1 MLSLCPDTKEF
12 SMVDESLYAYMR
24 LQLALTSSR
33 FHRYLYDRV
42 NWSARMVA
50 ITGARGVGKST
61 MVLQHLKE
69 QPADC
74 KYLYVSADHTYFST
88 HSLVEV
94 ADEFSKESGGLLVID
109 EVHKYSDWSRQ
120 LKQIYDTH
128 PDMRVIFTG
137 SSVLDI
143 MDGVA
148 DLSRRVLHY
157 TLYGLSFRE
166 FLELFHD
173 IKAAKYTLEEI
184 LAGKAQIEGLLHPLP
199 LFRQYLSEGY
209 YPFAI
214 EGDFPMRMQN
224 VITKTIESDIAQY
237 AEIKAATAKK
247 LKKMLAVVSTLAPYK
262 PNADR
267 LASEIGV
274 SRNSV
279 PEYLALLEK
288 AQLIGQLRDDT
299 GGMRGLGKVE
309 KVYIDNP
316 SLMTVLSGGK
326 ADIGNMRETFF
337 YNQMRVENEVI
348 SSRQSDFVVDGRT
361 FEIGGR
367 NKGKRQ
373 IENLENAYV
382 VKDDIE
388 FAQGNTIPL
397 WAFGLNY

>member
-1 MLSLCPDTKEF
+1 
-12 SMVDESLYAYMR
+12 MVDESLYAYMR
-24 LQLALTSSR
+24 LQLELTTSG
-33 FHRYLYDRV
+33 FHRYLYERV

-61 MVLQHLKE
+61 MVLQYLKS
-69 QPADC
+69 QPSDS
-74 KYLYVSADHTYFST
+74 KFLYVSADHTYFST
-88 HSLVEV
+88 HSLVDV
-94 ADEFSKESGGLLVID
+94 ADEFSKDSGQLLVID

-128 PDMRVIFTG
+128 PDMRIIFTG

-157 TLYGLSFRE
+157 TMYGLSFRE
-166 FLELFHD
+166 YLELFRGISASSFSLED
-173 IKAAKYTLEEI
+173 ILG
-184 LAGKAQIEGLLHPLP
+184 GKAHVDGLIHPLP
-199 LFRQYLSEGY
+199 LFRQYLVEGY
-209 YPFAI
+209 YPFAL

-237 AEIKAATAKK
+237 AEMKATTAKK
-247 LKKMLAVVSTLAPYK
+247 LKKLLAVISMLAPYK
-262 PNADR
+262 PNADS

-274 SRNSV
+274 SRNSI
-279 PEYLALLEK
+279 PDYLMLLEK

-299 GGMRGLGKVE
+299 GGIRGLGKVE
-309 KVYIDNP
+309 KVYVDNP
-316 SLMTVLSGGK
+316 SLMAILSGGK
-326 ADIGNMRETFF
+326 TDVGNMRETFF
-337 YNQMRVENEVI
+337 YNQMRVNNDVI
-348 SSRQSDFVVDGRT
+348 SSRQSDFVIGNYT
-361 FEIGGR
+361 FEVGGR

-373 IENLENAYV
+373 IENLEDAYV

-388 FAQGNTIPL
+388 FAQGNIIPL

>member
-1 MLSLCPDTKEF
+1 
-12 SMVDESLYAYMR
+12 MVDESLYAYMR
-24 LQLALTSSR
+24 LQLELTTSG
-33 FHRYLYDRV
+33 FHRYLYERV

-61 MVLQHLKE
+61 MVLQYLKS
-69 QPADC
+69 QPSDS
-74 KYLYVSADHTYFST
+74 KFLYVSADHTYFST
-88 HSLVEV
+88 HSLVDV
-94 ADEFSKESGGLLVID
+94 ADEFSKDSGQLLVID

-128 PDMRVIFTG
+128 PDMRIIFTG

-157 TLYGLSFRE
+157 TMYGLSFRE
-166 FLELFHD
+166 YLELFRGISASSFSLED
-173 IKAAKYTLEEI
+173 ILG
-184 LAGKAQIEGLLHPLP
+184 GKAHVEGLIHPLP
-199 LFRQYLSEGY
+199 LFRQYLVEGY
-209 YPFAI
+209 YPFAL

-237 AEIKAATAKK
+237 AEMKATTAKK
-247 LKKMLAVVSTLAPYK
+247 LKKLLAVISMLAPYK
-262 PNADR
+262 PNADS

-274 SRNSV
+274 SRNSI
-279 PEYLALLEK
+279 PDYLMLLEK

-299 GGMRGLGKVE
+299 GGIRGLGKVE
-309 KVYIDNP
+309 KVYVDNP
-316 SLMTVLSGGK
+316 SLIAILSGGK
-326 ADIGNMRETFF
+326 TDVGNMRETFF
-337 YNQMRVENEVI
+337 YNQMRVNNDVI
-348 SSRQSDFVVDGRT
+348 SSRQSDFVIGNYT
-361 FEIGGR
+361 FEVGGR

-373 IENLENAYV
+373 IENLEDAYV

-388 FAQGNTIPL
+388 FAQGNIIPL